1 MGTNVLFLA
10 PAEDCKKDRIKAVRG
25 AIMPRILLVE
35 DNENNRDFL
44 RRRLER
50 KGYAVVIARDG
61 EEGYSLAESE
71 RPDVILMDISLP
83 GMDGWRVTELLKANE
98 ATQGIPVIILTA
110 HALISDRAKAF
121 ELGCAEYETKPVD
134 FARLTQKIE
143 SLVPEK
149 HVA

>member
-1 MGTNVLFLA
+1 MSTV
-10 PAEDCKKDRIKAVRG
+10 
-25 AIMPRILLVE
+25 LLVE

-50 KGYAVVIARDG
+50 RGYAVVIAHDG

-71 RPDVILMDISLP
+71 KPDVILMDISLP
-83 GMDGWRVTELLKANE
+83 GMDGWKVTELLKANE
-98 ATQGIPVIILTA
+98 ATQRIPVIILTA

-134 FARLTQKIE
+134 FARLTEKID
-143 SLVPEK
+143 SLVPAK
-149 HVA
+149 RLA